1 MFWHKKK
8 QPTLTEQAV
17 TAMDRIHTEIDD
29 LHEERCAAL
38 ECFSCTA
45 NRLAEINA
53 ELTQKHELCNSLAT
67 QLELERLAIEHQI
80 DANQKVQAKILDIIG
95 E

>member
-1 MFWHKKK
+1 MFRHKKK
-8 QPTLTEQAV
+8 PTLVEQAV
-17 TAMDRIHTEIDD
+17 TAMDRIHTEIAD

-53 ELTQKHELCNSLAT
+53 ELTEKHKLCDSLST
-67 QLELERLAIEHQI
+67 QLELERLTIEHQI
-80 DANQKVQAKILDIIG
+80 EYNQKVQGKILDIIG